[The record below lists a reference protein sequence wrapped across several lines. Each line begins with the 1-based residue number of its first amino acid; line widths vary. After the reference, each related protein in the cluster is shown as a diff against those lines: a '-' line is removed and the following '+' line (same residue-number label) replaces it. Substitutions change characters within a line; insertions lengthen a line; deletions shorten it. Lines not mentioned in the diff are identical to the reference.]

1 MALSFAI
8 QIRIQNTEN
17 LQSKFIDVL
26 IMKAKYILLW
36 AIGFIALPVAAQET
50 YQDTKL
56 VENELNGTARYVG
69 MGGAMEA
76 LGADISTMQ
85 SNPAGIG
92 LFRKS
97 QVTISGGLVSQS
109 GDNADTKVN
118 FGNSSMSFDGDAT
131 KASFDQVGFVWAMRN
146 GRNSYLNFGFNYHKS
161 RNFDQIL
168 SAANSLTNAS
178 LNKLSAAKYNNG
190 LSGTN
195 SMAWTGVDDAYASIN
210 NSALIVNNADGTTSM
225 DYLNGSQ
232 YMFGQTQKGYIGEYD
247 FNVSGNIHD
256 RVYLGLT
263 FGLHDVNYR
272 SNKYYTEDLENGMF
286 SDNYEHL
293 KIDGTGFDVKF
304 GAIFRPIENSP
315 FRIGLYINTPV
326 WYDLTMRSA
335 YDLSLVQASA
345 NQKYDQGNSA
355 DYDFKVYTPWKF
367 GVSLGHTVGNYLAL
381 GATYE
386 YSDYSHIDNRINDGG
401 YYDWDGYYYDE
412 SSSDDVMN
420 DDTKANL
427 KGVHTLKLGAEIKPI
442 PEFSIRL
449 GYNYVSPQFEDN
461 AYRDQSIQSPGVG
474 YATSADYTNWKAT
487 NRFTFGLG
495 YSYKNFFA
503 DAAYQYSH
511 TNGDFY
517 PFMSYTGDKIAAND
531 DVPTASKVDFNR
543 HQVLFTVGYRF

>member
-1 MALSFAI
+1 MKTKYFLIAAMSVMALPI
-8 QIRIQNTEN
+8 
-17 LQSKFIDVL
+17 
-26 IMKAKYILLW
+26 
-36 AIGFIALPVAAQET
+36 AAQET

-97 QVTISGGLVSQS
+97 QVTISGGLNSQS
-109 GDNADTKVN
+109 GDNANTSLKY
-118 FGNSSMSFDGDAT
+118 GNSSISFDGDKT
-131 KASFDQVGFVWAMRN
+131 NASFDQAGFVWAMRN

-168 SAANSLTNAS
+168 SAANNLSNAS
-178 LNKLSAAKYNNG
+178 LNKLSAIKYNMG
-190 LSGTN
+190 LSANN
-195 SMAWTGVDDAYASIN
+195 SMAWTGVDDSYAK
-210 NSALIVNNADGTTSM
+210 APGMIVNNADGTTSM
-225 DYLNGSQ
+225 DYLNGTQ
-232 YMFGQTQKGYIGEYD
+232 YMFGQRQYGYIGEYD
-247 FNVSGNIHD
+247 FNISGNIHD

-263 FGLHDVNYR
+263 FGIHDVNYR
-272 SNKYYTEDLENGMF
+272 GNKLYAEDLEGNTTA
-286 SDNYEHL
+286 DNWEQL

-304 GAIFRPIENSP
+304 GAIIRPIEDSP

-326 WYDLTMRSA
+326 WYDLTMRNA
-335 YDLSLVQASA
+335 YDLTLAQQVEGG
-345 NQKYDQGNSA
+345 QKFDNGNSS

-367 GVSLGHTVGNYLAL
+367 GVSLGHTVGDYLAL
-381 GATYE
+381 GLTYE
-386 YSDYSHIDNRINDGG
+386 YQDYGSIDNRVNTGS
-401 YYDWDGYYYDE
+401 YYDAWGYEYDE

-427 KGVHTLKLGAEIKPI
+427 KGVHTVKFGVEVKPV
-442 PEFSIRL
+442 PEFSIRA
-449 GYNYVSPQFEDN
+449 GYNYVSPKFEDN

-495 YSYKNFFA
+495 YSYKNFFL
-503 DAAYQYSH
+503 DAAYQYNH
-511 TNGDFY
+511 TSGDFY
-517 PFMSYTGDKIAAND
+517 PFMSYSGDKVAAND
-531 DVPTASKVDFNR
+531 NVATATKVKFNR
-543 HQVLFTVGYRF
+543 HQALFTLGYRF